1 MSKTLSALTT
11 SDAADLYGVSPR
23 TVAYARRAIMNGTS
37 ALTAALETGRISV
50 RGAAWLAD
58 YAEPAVQDWVVAS
71 PHRAGVRQ
79 RLRLARYGRRWR
91 SERRGHPVR
100 RRNFPRR
107 HHPGDP
113 QDRGLGGEGGFACD
127 PSTGQTAEG
136 CLSGLFCTGAEYFSE
151 HSWSDYSFSHQ
162 ALQLAADGRFGSGG
176 SLAPGSPSQPVG
188 RAARALG

>member
-79 RLRLARYGRRWR
+79 RLRLARY
-91 SERRGHPVR
+91 EPEV
-100 RRNFPRR
+100 
-107 HHPGDP
+107 
-113 QDRGLGGEGGFACD
+113 
-127 PSTGQTAEG
+127 
-136 CLSGLFCTGAEYFSE
+136 
-151 HSWSDYSFSHQ
+151 
-162 ALQLAADGRFGSGG
+162 AL
-176 SLAPGSPSQPVG
+176 
-188 RAARALG
+188 RAARPSGSGDEIPRAVIIPVIRKIAVSAARAASRATLPPGRRPRAA